1 MIRLD
6 RRAAFCVKVN
16 TMTDQAVETLFL
28 STIPGAT
35 PSKWAHRFKA
45 RGSVVQLVTQDEQ
58 SQTLF
63 LQPQNPPRYLP
74 QLGYLRWRADQ
85 TWQELVAADGLDPD
99 EIHVVRLY
107 DEAPVIMVSKDHLLA
122 AWTDDDGD
130 VTVEELAGETFWD
143 PKDYASAPVTDPLDT
158 PEEVAAGERMAIQ
171 LAATG
176 SGYTLLPASVARMFG
191 QKDVLVLPTNVHP
204 GWEVGLAWRKAA
216 DSELIQDFIG
226 VTKGRRPRSSR

>member
-1 MIRLD
+1 
-6 RRAAFCVKVN
+6 
-16 TMTDQAVETLFL
+16 MTDQPAETLFL

-35 PSKWAHRFKA
+35 PSKWVNRFKA
-45 RGSVVQLVTQDEQ
+45 RGSRVQLVTQDEQ

-63 LQPQNPPRYLP
+63 LRPHDPPRYLP
-74 QLGYLRWRADQ
+74 QLGYVRWRADQ
-85 TWQELVAADGLDPD
+85 TWQELVAQADLDPD
-99 EIHVVRLY
+99 EIHLVRLY
-107 DEAPVIMVSKDHLLA
+107 AETPVVMVSKDHLLA
-122 AWTDDDGD
+122 AWTEADGD
-130 VTVEELAGETFWD
+130 VGDDELAGETFWD
-143 PKDYASAPVTDPLDT
+143 PVDYAAEPVTDPLDS
-158 PEEVAAGERMAIQ
+158 PDQVGAGERMAIQ

-216 DSELIQDFIG
+216 DSDLIQDFIG

>member
-1 MIRLD
+1 MSD
-6 RRAAFCVKVN
+6 RG
-16 TMTDQAVETLFL
+16 VETLFL

-35 PSKWAHRFKA
+35 PSKWVQRYTS
-45 RGSVVQLVTQDEQ
+45 RGSAVQLVPQDEQ

-63 LQPQNPPRYLP
+63 LQPHDPPRHLP

-85 TWQELVAADGLDPD
+85 TWQELVTDKSFDP
-99 EIHVVRLY
+99 EQIHLVRLY
-107 DEAPVIMVSKDHLLA
+107 EEIPVIVVSKDHLLA
-122 AWTDDDGD
+122 AWTDDDGLVSADD
-130 VTVEELAGETFWD
+130 VAGETFWD
-143 PKDYASAPVTDPLDT
+143 PADYASEPVTDPLDV
-158 PEEVAAGERMAIQ
+158 PEQVGAGERMAIQ

-191 QKDVLVLPTNVHP
+191 QKDVITLPTALHP

-216 DSELIQDFIG
+216 DSDLIQDFIG

>member
-1 MIRLD
+1 
-6 RRAAFCVKVN
+6 
-16 TMTDQAVETLFL
+16 MTDQAVETLFL

-45 RGSVVQLVTQDEQ
+45 RGSAVQLVTQDEQ

-63 LQPQNPPRYLP
+63 LQPHDPPRYLP

-85 TWQELVAADGLDPD
+85 TWQELVAADGLDPG
-99 EIHVVRLY
+99 EIHLVRLY
-107 DEAPVIMVSKDHLLA
+107 DEAPVVMVSKDHLLA
-122 AWTDDDGD
+122 AWTEDDGD
-130 VTVEELAGETFWD
+130 VTAEELAGETLWD
-143 PKDYASAPVTDPLDT
+143 PKDYASEPVTDPLDT

-204 GWEVGLAWRKAA
+204 GWEVGLAWRRAA
-216 DSELIQDFIG
+216 DSEIIQDFIG

>member
-1 MIRLD
+1 
-6 RRAAFCVKVN
+6 
-16 TMTDQAVETLFL
+16 MTDQAVETLFL

-158 PEEVAAGERMAIQ
+158 PDEVAAGERMAIQ

>member
-1 MIRLD
+1 MS
-6 RRAAFCVKVN
+6 
-16 TMTDQAVETLFL
+16 DQPAETLFL

-35 PSKWAHRFKA
+35 PSKWIHRYSA
-45 RGSVVQLVTQDEQ
+45 RGSNVQLVTQDEQ

-63 LQPQNPPRYLP
+63 LQPHDPPRYLP
-74 QLGYLRWRADQ
+74 QLGYVRWRADQ
-85 TWQELVAADGLDPD
+85 SWQELMQAHGLEPV
-99 EIHVVRLY
+99 ELHLVRLY
-107 DEAPVIMVSKDHLLA
+107 DEDPVIMVSKDHLLG

-130 VTVEELAGETFWD
+130 VSAADLEDETFWD
-143 PKDYASAPVTDPLDT
+143 PGDYSSEPVVDPIDAPEQVG
-158 PEEVAAGERMAIQ
+158 AGERMAIQ

-191 QKDVLVLPTNVHP
+191 QKDLIVLPTDIHP

>member
-1 MIRLD
+1 MS
-6 RRAAFCVKVN
+6 
-16 TMTDQAVETLFL
+16 DQAVETLFL

-35 PSKWAHRFKA
+35 PSKWLHRYAA
-45 RGSVVQLVTQDEQ
+45 RGSNVELVTQDEQ

-63 LQPQNPPRYLP
+63 LQPHDPPRYLP

-85 TWQELVAADGLDPD
+85 TWQEHVTAAGLDP
-99 EIHVVRLY
+99 EELHLVRLY
-107 DEAPVIMVSKDHLLA
+107 DEAAVVLVSKDHLLA

-130 VTVEELAGETFWD
+130 VGAEELAEETFWD
-143 PKDYASAPVTDPLDT
+143 PTDYASEPVTDPLDR
-158 PEEVAAGERMAIQ
+158 PEEVAAGERMAIK
-171 LAATG
+171 LVATG

-204 GWEVGLAWRKAA
+204 GWEVGLAWHRDA
-216 DSELIQDFIG
+216 DSDLIQDFIG

>member
-1 MIRLD
+1 
-6 RRAAFCVKVN
+6 
-16 TMTDQAVETLFL
+16 MTDQAVETLFL